1 MKLHTTTS
9 IRSSSRRPFRARTR
23 FMVAAVSGCFA
34 AGVLAN
40 PVGPSVV
47 AGTASIAQI
56 GKTMTVTNSA
66 GAILNW
72 NQFSIAA
79 GETTRFIQPTAS
91 SAVLNRV
98 LGADPSQIYGTLSSN
113 GKVWLINPAGILVG
127 ASGRVDTA
135 GLVAEDGRE
144 ALAHPRLV
152 ELEQGLVVQ
161 QEEGHLR
168 AIVAQHHRHV
178 GGNGGGV
185 RGEVLCLVA

>member
-9 IRSSSRRPFRARTR
+9 ISSSSRRPFRARTR

-127 ASGRVDTA
+127 
-135 GLVAEDGRE
+135 
-144 ALAHPRLV
+144 
-152 ELEQGLVVQ
+152 
-161 QEEGHLR
+161 
-168 AIVAQHHRHV
+168 
-178 GGNGGGV
+178 
-185 RGEVLCLVA
+185 

>member
-9 IRSSSRRPFRARTR
+9 ISSSSRRPFRARTR

-79 GETTRFIQPTAS
+79 GET
-91 SAVLNRV
+91 
-98 LGADPSQIYGTLSSN
+98 
-113 GKVWLINPAGILVG
+113 
-127 ASGRVDTA
+127 
-135 GLVAEDGRE
+135 
-144 ALAHPRLV
+144 
-152 ELEQGLVVQ
+152 
-161 QEEGHLR
+161 
-168 AIVAQHHRHV
+168 
-178 GGNGGGV
+178 
-185 RGEVLCLVA
+185 